1 MSNQTFKEGDN
12 VFHAAYGWGKVMS
25 IDEEDKL
32 ECPVEVEFYNW
43 GCETFTDD
51 GRTMPGYPMV
61 LSFTEYTLEGFSQKR
76 PEPLP
81 EIGQIVWVR
90 DREYDNWMITYFR
103 RFNNEST
110 SRYGCNP
117 RNSSDSMSIYYYGYL
132 TTKNPYANENNN

>member
-61 LSFTEYTLEGFSQKR
+61 LSFTAYTLEGFSQER
-76 PEPLP
+76 PEELP
-81 EIGQIVWVR
+81 TKGQIVWVR
-90 DREYDNWMITYFR
+90 DWEGQSWFIAHYVQKSKDGYYVTHGDPLSIHLNGSTYR
-103 RFNNEST
+103 
-110 SRYGCNP
+110 
-117 RNSSDSMSIYYYGYL
+117 YL
-132 TTKNPYANENNN
+132 TTKNPYANEK